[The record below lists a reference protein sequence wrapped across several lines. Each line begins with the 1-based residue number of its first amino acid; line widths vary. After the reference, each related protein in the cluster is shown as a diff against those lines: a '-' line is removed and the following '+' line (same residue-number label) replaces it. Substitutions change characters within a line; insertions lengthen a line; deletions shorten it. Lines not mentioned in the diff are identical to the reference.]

1 MVPEKIQRKSLSSSH
16 FNPFKNPILRIDYGS
31 FNGGYKS
38 LNCYICFNKN
48 LTLMKKLLILSTSLI
63 LCLSAFKTSD
73 GDKIPSATVKKLD
86 GSTTN
91 SNTFKNDG
99 KPMIISFWATWCKP
113 CKKELD
119 AINEEYAELVKETGV
134 KLIAISIDDARS
146 SGKVVTDVKVK
157 GWTYEVYIDEN
168 QDFKRAMNV
177 NNVPHTFLVNG
188 EGQIVWSHNSY
199 AEGDE
204 EKLFE
209 NVRKLAK
216 GEKLAH

>member
-1 MVPEKIQRKSLSSSH
+1 
-16 FNPFKNPILRIDYGS
+16 
-31 FNGGYKS
+31 
-38 LNCYICFNKN
+38 
-48 LTLMKKLLILSTSLI
+48 MKKLLIFSSAII
-63 LCLSAFKTSD
+63 LCLSAFTTSD
-73 GDKIPSATVKKLD
+73 GDKIPSANVKKLD
-86 GSTTN
+86 GSSTN
-91 SNTFKNDG
+91 SNTFSNNG

-119 AINEEYAELVKETGV
+119 AINEEYADLVKETGV

-204 EKLFE
+204 AILFE
-209 NVRKLAK
+209 NVKKLAK
-216 GEKLAH
+216 GEKLSH

>member
-1 MVPEKIQRKSLSSSH
+1 MFSFIQTDEH
-16 FNPFKNPILRIDYGS
+16 
-31 FNGGYKS
+31 
-38 LNCYICFNKN
+38 
-48 LTLMKKLLILSTSLI
+48 KLPDVEL
-63 LCLSAFKTSD
+63 KT
-73 GDKIPSATVKKLD
+73 LD
-86 GSTTN
+86 GKTV
-91 SNTFKNDG
+91 NTSKFSNDG
-99 KPMIISFWATWCKP
+99 KPIIISFWATWCKP

-119 AINEEYAELVKETGV
+119 AINEEYAALQKETGV

-177 NNVPHTFLVNG
+177 NNVPHTFLVDG
-188 EGQIVWSHNSY
+188 TGQIVWSHNSY

-216 GEKLAH
+216 GEKLTH